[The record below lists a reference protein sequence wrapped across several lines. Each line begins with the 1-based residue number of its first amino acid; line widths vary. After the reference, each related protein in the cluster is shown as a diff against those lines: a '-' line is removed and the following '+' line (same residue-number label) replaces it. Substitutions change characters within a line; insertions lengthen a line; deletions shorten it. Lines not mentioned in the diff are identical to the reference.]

1 MKSLSHCAMVNMSC
15 MFPLQ
20 RVATFCTDLVT
31 FTILHLKLTRMYFFH
46 VSSHLSCAARIF
58 NSGCGLNN
66 SLYLN

>member
-46 VSSHLSCAARIF
+46 MFLPT
-58 NSGCGLNN
+58 
-66 SLYLN
+66 